1 MVPMY
6 RDNVSIPCAQQS
18 RLTIMDSAGQQLT
31 FLQKARG
38 AATDAIKQWIDDRA
52 ASKGAAL
59 AYYTLFS
66 LSPMLIIVLAI
77 AGTVFGEDAA
87 RGAIFQKLNGL
98 LGGDGA
104 QAIQILLSNA
114 RNPKAGA
121 VATIVALI
129 LIVIGAT
136 TVFGELKESLDDIWR
151 VPKSNQS
158 GIRHSILTRLLS
170 FSIVLVLAFLL
181 LASLA
186 VNAALNVLEKYLGGF
201 WAESAYILQSISSLI
216 SFVVLAALFAAIYK
230 LLPQQELSWSDVA
243 IGSLITAL
251 LFNLGKVL
259 IGAYLA
265 NSHMVGSYGAAGSVI
280 ALLLWVYYSAQ
291 VFFLGA
297 ELTRQ
302 YALWFGSLRHRRE
315 ELQARRPA

>member
-1 MVPMY
+1 
-6 RDNVSIPCAQQS
+6 
-18 RLTIMDSAGQQLT
+18 MDSAGQQLT

-38 AATDAIKQWIDDRA
+38 AIVDAIKQWIDDRA
-52 ASKGAAL
+52 TSKGAAL

-77 AGTVFGEDAA
+77 AGAVFGEDAA
-87 RGAIFQKLNGL
+87 RGAIFQKLHGL
-98 LGGDGA
+98 VGTDGA

-114 RNPKAGA
+114 RDSQAGA

-129 LIVIGAT
+129 LLAIGAT
-136 TVFGELKESLDDIWR
+136 TVFSELKESLDDIWR
-151 VPKSNQS
+151 VPKSSQS
-158 GIRHSILTRLLS
+158 GIEHSIRTRLLS
-170 FSIVLVLAFLL
+170 FSIILVLAFLL

-186 VNAALNVLEKYLGGF
+186 VNAALNMLGEYLGGF
-201 WAESAYILQSISSLI
+201 WAESAYILQPLSSLI
-216 SFVVLAALFAAIYK
+216 SFVVNAALFAAIYK
-230 LLPQQELSWSDVA
+230 LLPQQQLSWSDVA
-243 IGSLITAL
+243 IGSFITAL
-251 LFNLGKVL
+251 LFIVGKKL
-259 IGAYLA
+259 IGVYLGS
-265 NSHMVGSYGAAGSVI
+265 SHMVGSYGAAGSVI

-315 ELQARRPA
+315 ELQTSRPT

>member
-1 MVPMY
+1 
-6 RDNVSIPCAQQS
+6 
-18 RLTIMDSAGQQLT
+18 MDGAGQQLT

-38 AATDAIKQWIDDRA
+38 VIVDAIKQWVDDRA
-52 ASKGAAL
+52 GSKGAAL

-77 AGTVFGEDAA
+77 AGAVFGEDAA
-87 RGAIFQKLNGL
+87 RGAIFQKLHGL
-98 LGGDGA
+98 VGADGA

-114 RNPKAGA
+114 RNPKAGVA
-121 VATIVALI
+121 ATIIALV
-129 LIVIGAT
+129 LLAIGAT

-151 VPKSNQS
+151 APKSSQS
-158 GIRHSILTRLLS
+158 GITHSLRTRLLS
-170 FSIVLVLAFLL
+170 FSIILVLAFLL

-186 VNAALNVLEKYLGGF
+186 VNAALSVLEKYLGGF
-201 WAESAYILQSISSLI
+201 WAESAYVLQLLSSLL
-216 SFVVLAALFAAIYK
+216 SFVVMAALFAAVYK
-230 LLPQQELSWSDVA
+230 LLPQQQLSWSDVA

-251 LFNLGKVL
+251 LFSFGKKL
-259 IGAYLA
+259 IGVYLG
-265 NSHMVGSYGAAGSVI
+265 NSHMIGSYGATGSVI

-315 ELQARRPA
+315 ELQTSRPA